1 MEIHETD
8 AEQLP
13 VFMPSRG
20 VAPGHAMRN
29 APSSPQLAIR
39 IPATAGV
46 RSGRGAPLS
55 PAPGVL
61 HPPVPARSVRSA
73 QGSGGSGS
81 RLLPG
86 AVRSCLLLQA
96 AITAL
101 ARGGRRGPARAA
113 TATPAR
119 GRRP

>member
-8 AEQLP
+8 GEQLP
-13 VFMPSRG
+13 VFMLSRG

-46 RSGRGAPLS
+46 RSGCRAPLS
-55 PAPGVL
+55 PAPGAL

-73 QGSGGSGS
+73 QGSGGGS

-86 AVRSCLLLQA
+86 AVRSCLPLQA

-101 ARGGRRGPARAA
+101 TRGGRRGPARAA